1 MAAALHEPDE
11 FMRRAQ
17 AAATDLG
24 PGSIE
29 TLAGLFHSE
38 HSPPAEIAE
47 KFPGLGD
54 WIAAR
59 QFAIFEMFYHF
70 RQAALPV
77 LRRVAYGEYDWT
89 QGNAIEVLCRLAA
102 EGIDRERTLADL
114 KSEMPGMRDTALLY
128 AAGPLLHQAKENPQ
142 LAAIVEELQR
152 VPAFNEA
159 VEDLRRSGRV

>member
-17 AAATDLG
+17 DAATDLG

-38 HSPPAEIAE
+38 HSPPAEIAG

-59 QFAIFEMFYHF
+59 QFAIFEMFYHMLNVNPLGCVINAKK
-70 RQAALPV
+70 RDSLKPQSSVLP
-77 LRRVAYGEYDWT
+77 
-89 QGNAIEVLCRLAA
+89 
-102 EGIDRERTLADL
+102 
-114 KSEMPGMRDTALLY
+114 
-128 AAGPLLHQAKENPQ
+128 AGGQT
-142 LAAIVEELQR
+142 R
-152 VPAFNEA
+152 
-159 VEDLRRSGRV
+159 